1 MLVGV
6 PQSLLLIA
14 TLQLT
19 STTHE
24 TNFHSYCVFRI
35 VFFFPSYYVDYHPQK
50 LYLMKAIPQYW
61 N

>member
-6 PQSLLLIA
+6 PQSLLLLA

-19 STTHE
+19 SATHE
-24 TNFHSYCVFRI
+24 TNSIYI
-35 VFFFPSYYVDYHPQK
+35 VSFILCFFPSYYVDYHLQK